1 MPTYTYQ
8 CADCGIAFDQFQ
20 KFAEDPLTECPSCHG
35 AVKRVIHPVGIVFKG
50 SGWYITD
57 SRTGSSDVA
66 VPAAPSTD
74 AEPAAATAAAA
85 PAPAVT
91 ESKPVA
97 KAPEAKA
104 AVETKA
110 AD

>member
-8 CADCGIAFDQFQ
+8 CADCSVAFDQFQ
-20 KFAEDPLTECPSCHG
+20 KFADDPLTECPSCHG
-35 AVKRVIHPVGIVFKG
+35 MVKRVIHPVGIVFKG
-50 SGWYITD
+50 TGWYITD
-57 SRTGSSDVA
+57 SRSGTSDA
-66 VPAAPSTD
+66 TVPAAPSTG
-74 AEPAAATAAAA
+74 AEPAAVTATATPVTTA
-85 PAPAVT
+85 T
-91 ESKPVA
+91 ESKPSP